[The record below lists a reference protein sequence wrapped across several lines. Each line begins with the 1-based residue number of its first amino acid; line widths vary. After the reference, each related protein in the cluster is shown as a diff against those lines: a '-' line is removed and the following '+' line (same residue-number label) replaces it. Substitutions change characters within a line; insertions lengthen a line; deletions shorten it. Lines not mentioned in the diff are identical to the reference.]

1 MRIQFF
7 LILICL
13 EMPSVSYAKITPD
26 SIDQLIL
33 QAMDA
38 RDAADFQQARRLA
51 ETAIELAGQMPQP
64 YLKGIADGY
73 VQIGRAYKDELKY
86 DPALENY
93 EKALQIRILIK
104 DIAGIASIHNNL
116 SSIYSEAKLYGTAR
130 KNSDTA
136 VAIYSSLPGKKL
148 ELARSYNNLAN
159 ALQGLMKL
167 DLSIESNLK
176 SIALL
181 DPSDT
186 SHWATLID
194 AEYGLAK
201 RNIEL
206 GRYEDARQHLHKMME
221 LAQKNGDPQD
231 IAEVYETL
239 GVVEL
244 RSDHLNESLNYLNE
258 CIKICIR
265 DSIDA
270 PDLMSNIYLNLGEIY
285 ASMSK
290 FEMSIDAYTKVRNYL
305 HEGEYNEIDEEMLQK
320 RLILTEEMQKNYY
333 IRNTLFIVL
342 ISALAFVV
350 FLLYRLVRARAEK
363 MVEKEERLRIQ
374 EEALVTKKELLD
386 TKEKLQLT
394 RHSIIQDS
402 LESLLPYIE
411 TALRLPA
418 SETFQENFL
427 RFRRMVQRLLRK
439 LDEPLETIGRPLKL
453 LAFAKEMHQ
462 CAEDSAYMKV
472 NHESTLDDAG
482 SYPLSPVVAYQL
494 EIIINLAFTNI
505 RKHAACK
512 KSTLAFDVVGNALLL
527 EISDDGV
534 GFDPDMET
542 DRQGVKD
549 IRLRVDK
556 LHGTCLFD
564 SAPGQGCRIQIKI
577 PSFMPP
583 ES

>member
-1 MRIQFF
+1 MKLQFF
-7 LILICL
+7 LMLICL
-13 EMPSVSYAKITPD
+13 EISSVSNAQATPD
-26 SIDQLIL
+26 SIDELIL

-38 RDAADFQQARRLA
+38 REEADFQTARRLGQ
-51 ETAIELAGQMPQP
+51 TAIDLARQLPKP
-64 YLKGIADGY
+64 YFKGMADGY
-73 VQIGRAYKDELKY
+73 MQIGRAYKDELKY
-86 DPALENY
+86 DLALENY
-93 EKALQIRILIK
+93 EKALQIRISNK

-116 SSIYSEAKLYGTAR
+116 SSIYSEARLYGTAR

-186 SHWATLID
+186 AHWATLID